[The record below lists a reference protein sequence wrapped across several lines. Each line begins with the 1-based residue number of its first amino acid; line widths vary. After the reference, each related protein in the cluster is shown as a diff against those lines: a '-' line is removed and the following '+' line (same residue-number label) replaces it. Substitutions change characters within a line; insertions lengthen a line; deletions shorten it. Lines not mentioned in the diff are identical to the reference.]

1 VTTFSL
7 ELVTPERTLFTGEV
21 ESVSLRTDVGEAA
34 FLANHERFIAALDT
48 TVARIDGVAGGGGG
62 EDGGGGQV
70 RAAVHGGF
78 IHVAN
83 NKAVILSPVAEL
95 AGEID
100 VERARR
106 ALDAAEAAAPAETAD
121 AGAGGAG
128 AHGAF
133 VDPASPA
140 AALKR
145 AQVRLE
151 AAGAT

>member
-1 VTTFSL
+1 MATFSL
-7 ELVTPERTLFTGEV
+7 ELVTPERTIFSGEV

-48 TVARIDGVAGGGGG
+48 TVARIDGGAGGD
-62 EDGGGGQV
+62 DGSGQV

-78 IHVAN
+78 IHIAN

-100 VERARR
+100 VERARH
-106 ALDAAEAAAPAETAD
+106 ALAAAEAAPAAEPAEA
-121 AGAGGAG
+121 AGGG
-128 AHGAF
+128 PTPRGAF

-140 AALKR
+140 ATLKR

-151 AAGAT
+151 AAGAA